1 MIKLTHSRSLDG
13 IKTLGKL
20 RGNQSGLK
28 NAEAYE
34 IIRKIY
40 KN

>member
-1 MIKLTHSRSLDG
+1 MAPQSRSLDG
-13 IKTLGKL
+13 VKNLSKV

-28 NAEAYE
+28 NAEAFE

-40 KN
+40 RN